1 MKPGRKTDTGR
12 KRKISILLRKN
23 SGLAKQITILF
34 LLLFSGLF
42 SRSQSPSFY
51 HLSTAEGLSENNV
64 TFAQRDRNGILWI
77 ATSEGLNSFDGNRIT
92 VYHQAEYPELASNN
106 IQKVLIDDANRIW
119 LRTNTHYLTLLD
131 EKRNFHRILV
141 GDSTDEFTI
150 TAVFNTS
157 RGVVVL
163 KGLQHYFQ
171 KKEDPRVLEKTAVP
185 FANLLSLRGGF
196 VYYPGKD
203 RVIYHRNNKLLLID
217 YRNLQVLLQ
226 MPFPNIAGAYTIN
239 DDELLAFTTKGDVFY
254 RISISRQQVT
264 KEYRGIRDQYGLPI
278 SGNLRVVSRIDENHF
293 AFTTFFSGLYILD
306 LAKET
311 ADHWVHDPIDPRSI
325 GGNNTSN
332 VVYDSSGYLFVT
344 TQSSGLH
351 FYNLKQRQANIK
363 PYFIDAGKQIFDG
376 YILSVVTDDASNVWL
391 GAQDR
396 LIKWNRKT
404 DQTEYIP
411 VRLPGGANISGVENI
426 RVVNLDGNGNLWAGT
441 SVYGVLVLDKNYRTI
456 AHLYDSSSGKQRALP
471 SPWINA
477 LCADKHGN
485 MWVGTHRGLCIVNSK
500 TFEVNRL
507 AGHPQLDEL
516 GRTSCVSLWKDPSGK
531 IWIGT
536 TAGAWCYDEE
546 KNTLEKY
553 TEAEGLLHNTVYAV
567 NYDQLGNTYFATAGG
582 LSILSKDKKFTSYN
596 RSNGL
601 RNNRCEGILADKKGY
616 MWIGNLNCILRYDP
630 VNKKFAVYE
639 EGPGFN
645 HAGFRMRTSHQSA
658 NGEMFWGTDK
668 GLTYFFPEQMGSTG
682 IPLHPSVYSLEAGNS
697 FFRFT
702 GKDEVKFPYNTSSFV
717 FTFSSG
723 ELTGDKKNQ
732 LLYRLSGFEEEWKT
746 PVTTGQAVYSQL
758 PAGRYEFEM
767 KASRDGINWYGAP
780 YTVLMV
786 IARPWWQQTW
796 FRMACIALAL
806 LMAAGAYRYFQQRK
820 KTKEINRTIEYFA
833 HSPHEHS
840 SVEDILWD
848 ITRNCTSRLGFED
861 CVIYMP
867 DPERKMLLQKA
878 AFGAKNPEQDTIAN
892 PIEIPFGKGIVGDV
906 AVTGKPS
913 LVHDTRKD
921 PRYIVDDERRYSEL
935 TVPII
940 HEGIVI
946 AVIDSENRRK
956 NFFTREHLAALQ
968 TIASLCAAKIAR
980 STALDAMK
988 KSREE
993 LMLLNVKLAETK
1005 FLNLRLQMNPHFLF
1019 NSLSSIQHLIVS
1031 QQTTKAYR
1039 YLTVF
1044 SNFLRSLLNFAER
1057 NFIPLDEELKILKMY
1072 VELESLR
1079 FDDSFS
1085 WEVSA
1090 DESLSQ
1096 DEVLV
1101 PSLMVQPFAENA
1113 IWHGLLH
1120 KDGEKKLRI
1129 RFTNNS
1135 EEYLECMVEDNG
1147 VGREK
1152 ATEIR
1157 ENKISSRIHESKG
1170 IGIIRERLALLQQ
1183 KTGKPAKVEMEDL
1196 YDKQGSPAGTK
1207 VHIIIPYY
1215 NPEQT

>member
-1 MKPGRKTDTGR
+1 MKKLFY
-12 KRKISILLRKN
+12 ILL
-23 SGLAKQITILF
+23 LHLILN
-34 LLLFSGLF
+34 LSLSLSLIL
-42 SRSQSPSFY
+42 SAQSPSFY
-51 HLSTAEGLSENNV
+51 HLSTAEGLSDNNV
-64 TFAQRDRNGILWI
+64 TYAQRDRNGILWI

-92 VYHQAEYPELASNN
+92 VYHPSEYPVMASNN
-106 IQKVLIDDANRIW
+106 ILKVLIDDENRVW
-119 LRTNTHYLTLLD
+119 LRTNTHFLTLLD

-141 GDSTDEFTI
+141 GDSTEDRTI
-150 TAVFNTS
+150 STMFNTT
-157 RGVVVL
+157 RGVVVV
-163 KGLQHYFQ
+163 KGTQHYFQ
-171 KKEDPRVLEKTAVP
+171 RKDNPRVFEKTAVP
-185 FANLLSLRGGF
+185 FENLLAGGGGF
-196 VYYPGKD
+196 VYYPGND
-203 RVIYHRNNKLLLID
+203 RVIYYRNNNLLLVD
-217 YRNLQVLLQ
+217 YKSMNVLLQ
-226 MPFPNIAGAYTIN
+226 MPFPGISGAHVIN
-239 DDELLAFTTKGDVFY
+239 DSELIAFTTKGDVFY
-254 RISISRQQVT
+254 RISISQKKVI
-264 KEYRGIRDQYGLPI
+264 KEYRNIRDQYDLPI
-278 SGNLRVVSRIDENHF
+278 SGNLRAINRIGENRF
-293 AFTTFFSGLYILD
+293 ALSTFFSGLYILD
-306 LAKET
+306 LSKET
-311 ADHWVHDPIDPRSI
+311 AHHWVHDPIDPRSI

-332 VVYDSSGYLFVT
+332 VLYDSSGYLLVT

-351 FYNLKQRQANIK
+351 FYNLNQQQAGIK
-363 PYFIDAGKQIFDG
+363 PYFIDADKQIFDG
-376 YILSVVTDDASNVWL
+376 YILSVVTDNVSNVWM

-404 DQTEYIP
+404 DETAYIP
-411 VRLPGGANISGVENI
+411 VRLPDGTNISGVENI
-426 RVVNLDGNGNLWAGT
+426 RVVNLDKNGNLWAGT
-441 SVYGVLVLDKNYRTI
+441 SIYGVLVLDKNHRTI
-456 AHLYDSSSGKQRALP
+456 AHLYDSAHGKLRALP
-471 SPWINA
+471 SLWINA
-477 LCADKHGN
+477 LCAGKQGT
-485 MWVGTHRGLCIVNSK
+485 MWVGTHRGLCIVNTK
-500 TFEVNRL
+500 TFEVTRL
-507 AGHPQLDEL
+507 AGHPLLDEL
-516 GRTSCVSLWKDPSGK
+516 SRVTCMSLWKDPAGK
-531 IWIGT
+531 LWIGT

-546 KNTLEKY
+546 KKTVEKY
-553 TEAEGLLHNTVYAV
+553 SVTDGLAHNTVHAV
-567 NYDQLGNTYFATAGG
+567 NYDQYGNTYFATAGG
-582 LSILSKDKKFTSYN
+582 LSILTKDKKFTNYN
-596 RSNGL
+596 RANGL
-601 RNNRCEGILADKKGY
+601 RNDRCEGILADDKGF

-630 VNKKFAVYE
+630 VNRIFAVYE

-645 HAGFRMRTSHQSA
+645 HSGFRMRTSHKSA
-658 NGEMFWGTDK
+658 AGEMFWGTDK
-668 GLTYFFPEQMGSTG
+668 GLTYFFPAQMGRTG
-682 IPLHPSVYSLEAGNS
+682 IPLRPSVNSLEAGNTS
-697 FFRFT
+697 FHFT
-702 GKDEVKFPYNTSSFV
+702 GKDELRFPFNTSSFV

-746 PVTTGQAVYSQL
+746 PAATGQAVYSKL
-758 PAGRYEFEM
+758 PAGSYEFEL
-767 KASRDGINWYGAP
+767 KASRDGINWYEAP
-780 YTVLMV
+780 YPVVMI

-796 FRMACIALAL
+796 FRLACIALAL
-806 LMAAGAYRYFQQRK
+806 LLAFAAYNYFQRRK
-820 KTKEINRTIEYFA
+820 KTKEISQTIEYFA
-833 HSPHEHS
+833 NSPHEHS

-867 DPERKMLLQKA
+867 DPERKLLLQKA

-913 LVHDTRKD
+913 LVHDTSRD
-921 PRYIVDDERRYSEL
+921 PRYIVDDETRYSEL

-940 HEGIVI
+940 HEGNVI

-980 STALDAMK
+980 STAMDAMK

-1085 WEVSA
+1085 WEISA

-1120 KDGEKKLRI
+1120 KDGEKKLKI

-1135 EEYLECMVEDNG
+1135 EEYLECIVEDNG

-1157 ENKISSRIHESKG
+1157 ENKISSMIHESKG

-1196 YDKQGSPAGTK
+1196 YDQQGNPAGTK